1 MATMSENERTEK
13 IVHTQKEKEK
23 KKHTETSRRAGDAVW
38 PVPTLLPT
46 ILNKLEWKD

>member
-23 KKHTETSRRAGDAVW
+23 KNTLR
-38 PVPTLLPT
+38 PVGG
-46 ILNKLEWKD
+46 LEMQSGQSPLYCPQY